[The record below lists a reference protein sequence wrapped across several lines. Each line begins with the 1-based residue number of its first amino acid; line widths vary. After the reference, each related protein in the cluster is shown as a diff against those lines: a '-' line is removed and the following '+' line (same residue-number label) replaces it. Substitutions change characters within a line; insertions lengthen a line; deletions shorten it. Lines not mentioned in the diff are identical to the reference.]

1 MTQCVPSW
9 ELDDTS
15 TLQHPGLDYEVAEL
29 TWKNG
34 QLAMHGLGPP
44 RVPPTK
50 YTAWDKPR
58 AGAGTLESIVNQATR
73 LPCPKSASDGG
84 GDDLVPWF
92 DHRRST
98 ANHAASASITMTMDA
113 LVPCNN
119 INIVSRNDNPVPSS
133 HVLGCSTR
141 VGSCSGVAATLDGGA
156 VGGNHHAPRVDVNSC
171 DTNGSASESATC
183 GLDSRQLT
191 RDPYDKELGAAGFSS
206 PSPEDTSS
214 GKEYSKS
221 TGEEHDSVCHSR
233 RQRDKCD
240 DDGKK
245 RGTGKSSVLTKR
257 SRAAAIH
264 NQSER
269 KRRDRIN
276 QRMKT
281 LQKLVPNSSKTDK
294 ASMLDE
300 VIEYVKQMQ
309 AQVQV
314 MKMNMS
320 HMNML
325 PLAAMQQQQHLQM
338 SMMNPMGMGM
348 GMGMGV
354 GMGMGMGIMD
364 MNAMGRPGGGM
375 LPPPTAGIPPA
386 PASFLPVG
394 ASWDNPGERLQGP
407 ASVMTDPLSMFMAW
421 QSQLMTIDAYNRLAA
436 LYPQFPQPPG
446 SSSKN

>member
-9 ELDDTS
+9 DLDDNS
-15 TLQHPGLDYEVAEL
+15 ALPGLDYEVAEL

-34 QLAMHGLGPP
+34 QLTMHGLGPP
-44 RVPPTK
+44 RVPPIK
-50 YTAWDKPR
+50 HTAWDKPR

-73 LPCPKSASDGG
+73 LPYPKSASDVS
-84 GDDLVPWF
+84 GDDIVPWF
-92 DHRRST
+92 DHRRT
-98 ANHAASASITMTMDA
+98 MVNPTASASMTMTMDA

-133 HVLGCSTR
+133 HLLESGTCVVGCSTR
-141 VGSCSGVAATLDGGA
+141 VGSCSGVPATLDGGV
-156 VGGNHHAPRVDVNSC
+156 VGGNHVPRLDINSC

-183 GLDSRQLT
+183 GLDSQQLT
-191 RDPYDKELGAAGFSS
+191 RDTYEKELEVAGFTS
-206 PSPEDTSS
+206 PSTESPENTSS
-214 GKEYSKS
+214 GKENSKS
-221 TGEEHDSVCHSR
+221 TGEDHDSVCHSR
-233 RQRDKCD
+233 RLRYKCD
-240 DDGKK
+240 DEGKK

-314 MKMNMS
+314 MRMNMS

-325 PLAAMQQQQHLQM
+325 PLTVMQQHQHLQM
-338 SMMNPMGMGM
+338 SMMNP
-348 GMGMGV
+348 
-354 GMGMGMGIMD
+354 MGMGMGIMD
-364 MNAMGRPGGGM
+364 MNAMGRPGAGI
-375 LPPPTAGIPPA
+375 LPPPTSGIPLP
-386 PASFLPVG
+386 PPSFMPVG
-394 ASWDNPGERLQGP
+394 ASWDNPGGP

-436 LYPQFPQPPG
+436 LYQQFQQPPA
-446 SSSKN
+446 SSSKY